1 MIEINLPVQ
10 IDCNNDI
17 SEQSILEIK
26 KRDVDVDLGKKN
38 DNEIEIEIEIDLE
51 EDILQDEDIGNAKVA
66 VPDNDWIY
74 RVMTMP
80 WKELYIDYLQKEGW
94 TWYYEKRSGF
104 E

>member
-1 MIEINLPVQ
+1 MIDINLPVQ

-17 SEQSILEIK
+17 TEQSISEIK
-26 KRDVDVDLGKKN
+26 KKDVDLDLSNKN
-38 DNEIEIEIEIDLE
+38 GIEIEVEIDLE
-51 EDILQDEDIGNAKVA
+51 GDILQDEDVGKAKVP